1 MVKLTSETVCG
12 NQVNVGSSPAY
23 TPNFIISN

>member
-23 TPNFIISN
+23 TPIGIVA